1 MGVTAGGEHAA
12 VERATGAYDEDDLLP
27 ISALQHLLFCERQC
41 ALIHVEGLWAENRS
55 TVEGRHLHE
64 RADSGAAESRPG
76 LRVERAVPLRSLRL
90 GLTGRADVVEF
101 HRDEAGTTE
110 RVLPVEYKRGHPKLD
125 ESDRVQLCAQ
135 ALCLEEMLGV
145 VVDAGAVFY
154 GQTRRRLDVPFDAA
168 LRARTED
175 AARRFR
181 FLVTSGTTPK
191 AARMPK
197 CSNCSLVEL
206 CLPDAQGPRRSAR
219 GFTERV
225 LGASFDAAY
234 ADGPA
239 TDVRGA
245 R

>member
-1 MGVTAGGEHAA
+1 MAA
-12 VERATGAYDEDDLLP
+12 AYDEDDLLP

-41 ALIHVEGLWAENRS
+41 ALIHVEGLWAENRL

-76 LRVERAVPLRSLRL
+76 LRVERSVAVRSLRI
-90 GLTGRADVVEF
+90 GLTGKADVVEF
-101 HRDEAGTTE
+101 HRAVDGGAE
-110 RVLPVEYKRGHPKLD
+110 RVVPVEYKRGRPKLD

-145 VVDAGAVFY
+145 AVEAGAVFY
-154 GQTRRRLDVPFDAA
+154 GQTRRRLDVPFDAE

-181 FLVTSGTTPK
+181 FLVTSGTTPR

-197 CSNCSLVEL
+197 CSGCSLIDL

-225 LGASFDAAY
+225 LSASLDAVY
-234 ADGPA
+234 ADAIAGPP
-239 TDVRGA
+239 
-245 R
+245 